1 MDTVMNHVED
11 CKVSDMAALYQTEF
25 DLENE
30 ISPIVETLGGSD
42 VTQIFVHSVTSLE
55 NIAEIS
61 ITASGLEKYPERSLV
76 FARPDDLVCVAE
88 MVDNQYLQF
97 LYSLGI
103 SPRNGNV
110 VVASE
115 SVHPNSSASLS
126 DLLMGNYEALLKI
139 RKLIKRNKKIV
150 LNPFIATS
158 RESKLAAILE
168 AVLGRKVH
176 LLGGDS
182 DLVDYANHKH
192 NVRTKALELGVPVPE
207 GDIIELQL
215 GEYGRPLDL
224 TPIQVAINRY
234 IHETGRVIVKGS
246 YGASGSSLV
255 IVENNPESIKKALSK
270 IAGRID
276 NGIYIVEV
284 MLDIIVSPNI
294 LMHIEPGNGRILCV
308 CVTDQLLSDKLVHEG
323 NVYPPSAKTLK
334 GMMNSARRISKWLQA
349 EGYCGLVGFDF
360 GEYFNSKTR
369 EFKHFLAEINPRTNA
384 ATYSKSLMEHLNRKQ
399 KQKGGPYIEA
409 FLSANVKTNAGSFA
423 ELKESYGHLFF
434 NPKTGKGLVPYNTGC
449 LEYGEFTLAVF
460 GKFRNEVVKMYEDF
474 KSLLVKE

>member
-1 MDTVMNHVED
+1 MNHVED

-25 DLENE
+25 DLENG
-30 ISPIVETLGGSD
+30 ISSIIETLGGAG
-42 VTQIFVHSVTSLE
+42 VTQIFVHD
-55 NIAEIS
+55 IS
-61 ITASGLEKYPERSLV
+61 SIKNVSEFISGFEKYPERSLV

-88 MVDNQYLQF
+88 TVDNQYFQF
-97 LYSLGI
+97 LYSMGI

-192 NVRTKALELGVPVPE
+192 NVRTKAIELGVPVPE

-215 GEYGRPLDL
+215 GRPLDL

-234 IHETGRVIVKGS
+234 IHKTGRVIVKGS

-270 IAGRID
+270 ITGRID
-276 NGIYIVEV
+276 NRIYIVEV
-284 MLDIIVSPNI
+284 MLDVIVSPNI
-294 LMHIEPGNGRILCV
+294 LVHIEPGNGRILCV

-323 NVYPPSAKTLK
+323 NVYPSGAKTLK
-334 GMMNSARRISKWLQA
+334 DMMNSARRISKWLQA

-360 GEYFNSKTR
+360 GEYFNSKTG

-384 ATYSKSLMEHLNRKQ
+384 ATYSKSLMEHLNIKQ
-399 KQKGGPYIEA
+399 KQKDGPYIEA
-409 FLSANVKTNAGSFA
+409 FLSANVKTNASSFA

-434 NPKTGKGLVPYNTGC
+434 NPKMGEGLVPYNTGC
-449 LEYGEFTLAVF
+449 LEYGKFTLAVF
-460 GKFRNEVVKMYEDF
+460 GKSRNEVVKMYEDF
-474 KSLLVKE
+474 KSLLAEE